1 MSMSR
6 QAEFNTQGLIVAS
19 LPNIR
24 RLRAYIEGIDFEKM
38 GRQRDEASF
47 RRSVLHAQKQFNSLH
62 LHHYIYSAL
71 QETLVCITKS
81 SSLMISGVA
90 FLRVVRPSGYC
101 SKFEY
106 LDFHRES
113 FYAAGDFVN
122 HQVNIHV
129 PLLAYNEGSAL
140 RYVPMSHLIEDDEFI
155 LETIPETET
164 GFVRGSREHLSG
176 LMYRPKKI
184 VSGCDIG
191 AAVPIPIG
199 VGEAAIFT
207 SKLIHGGGANHT
219 QGTRVSVDFAV
230 IPSAH
235 VQSQHN
241 FQLAAHYQDTRQGE
255 KYVPIRK
262 KIDSSD
268 L

>member
-1 MSMSR
+1 MSR